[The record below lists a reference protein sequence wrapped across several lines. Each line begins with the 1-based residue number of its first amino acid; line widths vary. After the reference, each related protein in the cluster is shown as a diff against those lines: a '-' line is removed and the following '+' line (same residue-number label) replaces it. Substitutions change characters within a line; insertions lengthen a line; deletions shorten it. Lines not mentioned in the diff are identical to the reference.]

1 MTENQ
6 KAQIKKLRAAGNGY
20 GKIAQILGISQ
31 NTVKSFCRRNPVTK
45 TVEEGHEENI
55 TGEIAFCENC
65 GRAIQQI
72 AKQKK
77 KRFCCDKCR
86 NEWWNAHLDQVKRKA
101 VYDFKCP
108 HCGRTFHVYGD
119 KRRKYCSHACY
130 IADRFNGGGSHE

>member
-1 MTENQ
+1 MST
-6 KAQIKKLRAAGNGY
+6 
-20 GKIAQILGISQ
+20 

-45 TVEEGHEENI
+45 TLEESHEEI
-55 TGEIAFCENC
+55 TFCENC
-65 GRAIQQI
+65 GRAIKQI

-108 HCGRTFHVYGD
+108 HCGTTFHVYGD

-130 IADRFNGGGSHE
+130 IADRFNGGSHE

>member
-6 KAQIKKLRAAGNGY
+6 KAQFRKLRAAGNGY
-20 GKIAQILGISQ
+20 GKIAQILGISP

-45 TVEEGHEENI
+45 AVEEGREENI

-108 HCGRTFHVYGD
+108 HCGRTFHAYGD

-130 IADRFNGGGSHE
+130 IADRFNGGGNHE